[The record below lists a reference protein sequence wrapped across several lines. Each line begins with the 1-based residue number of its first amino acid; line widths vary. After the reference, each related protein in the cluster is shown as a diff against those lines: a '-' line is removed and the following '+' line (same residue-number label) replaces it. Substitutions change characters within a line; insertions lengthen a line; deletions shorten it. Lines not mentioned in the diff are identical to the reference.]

1 MALKLKNDNYVIL
14 DKNGDY
20 WIYIDEEGR
29 QLNKSGVSLMKV
41 IDKYETIISQL
52 TTDDARRYYDYDN
65 WEKEYL
71 AWTEEFTRFMEN
83 LRFCK
88 NDDKYPLMQKY
99 YKTINKSIPILKG
112 YGNIGITGD
121 TVAEVYEKVKNLKIF
136 GETQDV

>member
-29 QLNKSGVSLMKV
+29 QLNKNGVNLMKV

-71 AWTEEFTRFMEN
+71 A
-83 LRFCK
+83 
-88 NDDKYPLMQKY
+88 
-99 YKTINKSIPILKG
+99 
-112 YGNIGITGD
+112 
-121 TVAEVYEKVKNLKIF
+121 
-136 GETQDV
+136 